1 MKPNKDLKKLENIQ
15 KIKENDKDNKCQIY
29 KIDFKNI
36 EIPN

>member
-15 KIKENDKDNKCQIY
+15 KIKEDGKCQIY

>member
-15 KIKENDKDNKCQIY
+15 KIKENDKCQIY